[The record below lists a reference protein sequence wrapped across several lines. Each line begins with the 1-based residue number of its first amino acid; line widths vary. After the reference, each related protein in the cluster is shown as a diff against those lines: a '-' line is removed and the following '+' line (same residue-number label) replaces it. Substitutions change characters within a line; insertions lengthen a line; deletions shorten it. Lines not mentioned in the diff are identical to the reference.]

1 MSKSD
6 YALCR
11 TPTVTLTWP
20 LTILEHDLC
29 LEFTSTLAADLF
41 VMRYLPCGF
50 TLVAVAKL
58 HRLGL
63 L

>member
-1 MSKSD
+1 M
-6 YALCR
+6 
-11 TPTVTLTWP
+11 TLTWP

-50 TLVAVAKL
+50 ILVAVAKL